1 MVVVHRLYNI
11 VLVLGLLLFTPIEAT
26 PMRYIDLIVIHATD
40 SKPSMNI
47 GVKEIREWHLD
58 RDWKDIG
65 YHFVIRRDG
74 TLEVGRQLETIG
86 SHVLGHNDN
95 SIGIALVGGMSEEG
109 LDEVNFTMEQYIT
122 LDMLI
127 TDLRMRFTS
136 ARVTGHYEFST
147 KTCPMFN
154 VQAFLDYQ

>member
-1 MVVVHRLYNI
+1 
-11 VLVLGLLLFTPIEAT
+11 
-26 PMRYIDLIVIHATD
+26 
-40 SKPSMNI
+40 MNI

-58 RDWKDIG
+58 RDWDDIG

-74 TLEVGRQLETIG
+74 TLEVGRQLEVIG
-86 SHVLGHNDN
+86 AHVKDHNDN

-122 LDMLI
+122 LDMLL

-136 ARVTGHYEFST
+136 ARVTGHYEFSN

-154 VQAFLDYQ
+154 VEAFLDIQ